1 MTPIFHANWEYPM
14 NLVIPVHISQ
24 ELLRVQVKVYG
35 RMDGPTAGGRQRQCP
50 VSLVG
55 QGGQG
60 VKLKI
65 YLFSSFIP
73 QT

>member
-1 MTPIFHANWEYPM
+1 MTPIFHASWEYPM
-14 NLVIPVHISQ
+14 NLVIPVQISQ

-35 RMDGPTAGGRQRQCP
+35 WMDGPTAGGRQRQCRFN
-50 VSLVG
+50 LV
-55 QGGQG
+55 GQG